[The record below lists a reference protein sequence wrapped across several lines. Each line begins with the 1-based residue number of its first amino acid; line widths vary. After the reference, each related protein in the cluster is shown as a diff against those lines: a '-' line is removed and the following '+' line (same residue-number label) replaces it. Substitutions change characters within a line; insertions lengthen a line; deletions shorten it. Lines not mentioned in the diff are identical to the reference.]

1 MASNSTTGLGVAAK
15 IVITSP
21 FNGKGYQV
29 QELSLSQ
36 TSPDSSVYQ
45 IEAQVQDLAGNE
57 QLGATLTLT
66 SVANFSGTSP
76 ADTVYTGTITGGA
89 SNAFAGYIFVIAGFA
104 HPVNNGTFQCVA
116 STATTLTLA
125 NPFGISESASAT
137 ARFGTSPSFSP
148 LTFWSSNTSVATV
161 TADGFV
167 QGLAVGKCT
176 IEVSYPFASN
186 TLGDVPIFGWPYEKI
201 YTEISIKVVL

>member
-76 ADTVYTGTITGGA
+76 ADTVYTGTITGGRWHIWQQAPAAGPWSGWA
-89 SNAFAGYIFVIAGFA
+89 SLGGY
-104 HPVNNGTFQCVA
+104 
-116 STATTLTLA
+116 LMDD
-125 NPFGISESASAT
+125 SAI
-137 ARFGTSPSFSP
+137 G
-148 LTFWSSNTSVATV
+148 
-161 TADGFV
+161 
-167 QGLAVGKCT
+167 
-176 IEVSYPFASN
+176 
-186 TLGDVPIFGWPYEKI
+186 
-201 YTEISIKVVL
+201 